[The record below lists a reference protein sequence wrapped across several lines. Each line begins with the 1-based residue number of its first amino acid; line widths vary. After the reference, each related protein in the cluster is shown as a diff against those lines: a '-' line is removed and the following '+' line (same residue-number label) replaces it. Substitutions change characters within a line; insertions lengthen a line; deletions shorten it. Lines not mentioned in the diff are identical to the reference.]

1 MKRWMVMLLAA
12 LLAALLYCVRPVPAT
27 QLALIAD
34 VEDAQLLD
42 GTGLLRLREEGE
54 WRSVRIVDGVL
65 EDAEER
71 TADAPTEAPQPQL
84 TQDGGLLGLADAQ
97 GEAILAPVYDEI
109 REVERSLFEGEPKG
123 EYGYG
128 QGRHYGVTLKGK
140 PAFVNSEGRVTCRT
154 GLPWDEVNFYG
165 DSLVYQDAQERI
177 HVLAADGSDTA
188 YRGIIGVF
196 CMQSTGGRLYAVQ
209 DYDFRWGVTD
219 YRGRRLLPRIYG
231 HIECSAD
238 GRYLIAHGDYGG
250 AEIYEIHYDVKKS
263 ALSLGLGEEAHGAL
277 AAFFGRLAGEE

>member
-12 LLAALLYCVRPVPAT
+12 LLAALLYCARMVPTT

-34 VEDAQLLD
+34 VEDAQWLD
-42 GTGLLRLREEGE
+42 GTLRLREEGE
-54 WRSVRIVDGVL
+54 WRSARIVGGALV
-65 EDAEER
+65 DADEQ
-71 TADAPTEAPQPQL
+71 TAEAPGQELQPQL
-84 TQDGGLLGLADAQ
+84 TEEGGLFGLKDAQ
-97 GEAILAPVYDEI
+97 GRTILAPVYDEI
-109 REVERSLFEGEPKG
+109 REVERSLFEGEPKVD
-123 EYGYG
+123 YGYG

-140 PAFVNSEGRVTCRT
+140 PAFVDSEGRVTCRT
-154 GLPWDEVNFYG
+154 GLPWSEVNFYG
-165 DSLVYQDAQERI
+165 DSLVYQDAQDRI
-177 HVLAADGSDTA
+177 HVLAADGSDTT

-219 YRGRRLLPRIYG
+219 YRGRMLLPRIYG

-263 ALSLGLGEEAHGAL
+263 ALSLGLGEEAYGAL
-277 AAFFGRLAGEE
+277 AAFAGRLAGEE